1 MAGTLIKTFMLL
13 FLGLIFLSLIYSV
26 KSPLILM
33 DLGSESVYKVKKSA
47 LEFVIDGNWEK
58 PEWQG
63 TEALQIDNQMGEEA
77 HFFPKTNVKL
87 LYDDQYL
94 YGIFKVE
101 DRYVQ
106 CMVEDINGPVYTDSC
121 VEFFFSPDEKNPFYY
136 FNLEINCIGAALMQF
151 SKEPPYKYNFLSA
164 SDIEQIEIAHS
175 FPKKAF
181 SEIENE
187 VTWTIEFKIPFR
199 ILEGYSYISSPK
211 SGVIW
216 KANFYKTASKTSN
229 PHYITWSYIDR
240 QKPDFHLPQYFG
252 SLIFQ

>member
-1 MAGTLIKTFMLL
+1 MILL
-13 FLGLIFLSLIYSV
+13 LGLIFLSLINPA
-26 KSPLILM
+26 KSPLILKE
-33 DLGSESVYKVKKSA
+33 LGRESVYKVKKSA
-47 LEFVIDGNWEK
+47 VELLIDGNWEK

-63 TEALQIDNQMGEEA
+63 TEAIAIDNQMGEEA

-87 LYDDQYL
+87 LYDDHYL

-106 CMVEDINGPVYTDSC
+106 CLVEDINGPVYTDSC

-136 FNLEINCIGAALMQF
+136 FNLEINCIGVALMQF
-151 SKEPPYKYNFLSA
+151 SKEPPHKYNFLSA
-164 SDIEQIEIAHS
+164 SDIEQIVIAHS

-181 SEIENE
+181 YEIENE

-240 QKPDFHLPQYFG
+240 PKPDFHLPQYFG